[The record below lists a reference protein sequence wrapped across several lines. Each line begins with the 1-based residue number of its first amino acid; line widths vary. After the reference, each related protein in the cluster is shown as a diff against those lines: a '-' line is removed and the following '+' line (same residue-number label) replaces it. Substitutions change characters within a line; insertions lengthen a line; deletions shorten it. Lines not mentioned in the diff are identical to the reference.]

1 MMSKLL
7 DFPDELLLQIVQ
19 CLHEEADEDEPDVLE
34 IINYNKPLMDS
45 WPPHDETLAGKLSKR
60 NARLL
65 NTLMTCRRLYGIT
78 ASVLYQH
85 VSLNSNPKRLVMF
98 TREINVTA
106 FSGNIKTVN
115 AAFGDGDTS
124 LLPLF
129 QLPNL
134 QALRLRFCTDNTH
147 KADSEAYYGRSN
159 VSNLHLDKC
168 VATQD
173 ALTSLLRYPRALK
186 QLTVQLDQVLWDHTG
201 CTGMHNSTEEP
212 FGGPCF
218 DNIGLKN
225 ACSVHAL
232 TLEKLV
238 LTNASQTWLPGPR
251 TSFVQFH
258 ALKHLKIGYYIL
270 TGNDGSTDIHEILPR
285 TLQVLEV
292 YHYTL
297 TIFSARFPDTFSRW
311 KARMKALAGK
321 KCARLP
327 ELKTV
332 SICAGTEMRIKSF
345 EETTEAEAEEQFIKT
360 REDFRSQ
367 FAKVGVSFSAGLLNE
382 EGWYVE
388 NDHSDAGD
396 SSNSENAPHA
406 TYAYD
411 TDEYDSL
418 EEYFETCSP

>member
-1 MMSKLL
+1 MPKLL

-19 CLHEEADEDEPDVLE
+19 CLHEEADEDEPNVFE
-34 IINYNKPLMDS
+34 IITLDFMAHTK
-45 WPPHDETLAGKLSKR
+45 WPPHDETLAWKLSKR

-65 NTLMTCRRLYGIT
+65 NPLLTCRRFYGIT

-85 VSLNSNPKRLVMF
+85 VSLNYDTKRLVMF
-98 TREINVTA
+98 TREMDVTA

-115 AAFGDGDTS
+115 AALCDGDTS

-134 QALRLRFCTDNTH
+134 QALRLGFCMDNTH
-147 KADSEAYYGRSN
+147 KADSESYYGRSN
-159 VSNLHLDKC
+159 VSILHLDKC

-186 QLTVQLDQVLWDHTG
+186 QLTVQSDQILWDNTG
-201 CTGMHNSTEEP
+201 STGMPLTDRW
-212 FGGPCF
+212 F
-218 DNIGLKN
+218 DNIGLNN
-225 ACSVHAL
+225 ACSVHAS

-238 LTNASQTWLPGPR
+238 LTNATQTRLPGPR

-297 TIFSARFPDTFSRW
+297 SIFSARFPDTFSRW
-311 KARMKALAGK
+311 KARMKALAGN

-360 REDFRSQ
+360 REDLRSQ
-367 FAKVGVSFSAGLLNE
+367 FANVGVSFSAGLLNE

-396 SSNSENAPHA
+396 SNDSDFGPHG
-406 TYAYD
+406 TYAD
-411 TDEYDSL
+411 DSDEYDSL
-418 EEYFETCSP
+418 EEYFAICSP